1 MPRNKQF
8 PPTTHYKIYDYE
20 TDMKDLEKAKAD
32 FRDEKRHPAEKMP
45 KEERFM
51 TETEAEELRS
61 RDRHRRRR

>member
-20 TDMKDLEKAKAD
+20 TDTKDLERAKAD
-32 FRDEKRHPAEKMP
+32 LRKEKRHPAERMS

-51 TETEAEELRS
+51 TETEAETLRN
-61 RDRHRRRR
+61 RERGGNRK